1 MDELKKA
8 TLLLHSLI
16 FHYHGLDDDETVL
29 LEATARK
36 LDGMDELNWANS
48 FIAEDYISAFERAR
62 GFLKNTIGKLSHEE
76 KLSQL
81 VAIWKDNYDKGYVT
95 EMETTAMLNLAKD
108 WEIEQDF
115 MKEVGISEKD

>member
-1 MDELKKA
+1 MDEIKKA

-36 LDGMDELNWANS
+36 LKGEKELEWANN
-48 FIAEDYISAFERAR
+48 FIAEDYISAFERSRAY
-62 GFLKNTIGKLSHEE
+62 LNTVIGRLPHDE

-81 VAIWKDNYDKGYVT
+81 LAIWKDNYAKGYVT
-95 EMETTAMLNLAKD
+95 EMETMAMLNLAKD
-108 WEIEQDF
+108 WDIETEF
-115 MKEVGISEKD
+115 KEKVGIEA